1 MKNGYTIYRCTS
13 CGLAMTDLG
22 RPYKAFVKEHYTDEY
37 FTGDPRRSAYVNYEQ
52 DKPFIVKNFRKYF
65 DRITKWKTTGKF
77 LDVGCALGYGVE
89 MANALGFDAYGFDPS
104 SYATGRAKALVG
116 DKRIKTGTIDDVTY
130 APDSFNVITLFDV
143 FEHLDDPRKDLAKLK
158 NLLTKDGILIIAT
171 GDTSSFLAKV
181 LKRRWTF
188 YIPPQHLFFF
198 SRATLSTLLRQLG
211 FEPLEWFRIS
221 KWLSTRY
228 VFHLARTTG
237 ESRIA
242 RLLYPIVYKSAL
254 GAISLYLPVRDN
266 MVVIARKL

>member
-1 MKNGYTIYRCTS
+1 MYRCTS

-22 RPYKAFVKEHYTDEY
+22 RPYKEFVKEHYSSEY
-37 FTGDPRRSAYVNYEQ
+37 FTGDPGRSAYVDYRQ
-52 DKPFIVKNFRKYF
+52 DKPLIVKNFGQYF
-65 DRITKWKTTGKF
+65 RRISKWQSSGKF

-89 MANALGFDAYGFDPS
+89 MALLRGYDAYGFDPS
-104 SYATGRAKALVG
+104 SYATERAKLLVG
-116 DKRIKTGTIDDVTY
+116 DKRIQTGTIQDVTY
-130 APDSFNVITLFDV
+130 ARNSFSVITLFDV
-143 FEHLDDPRKDLAKLK
+143 FEHLADPKKDLVKLR
-158 NLLTKDGILIIAT
+158 NLLSKGGILVIAT
-171 GDTSSFLAKV
+171 GDTGSFPAKI

-198 SRATLSTLLRQLG
+198 SRSTLSTILG
-211 FEPLEWFRIS
+211 QAGFKPLEWFRID

-242 RLLYPIVYKSAL
+242 NALYPLINKSAL
-254 GAISLYLPVRDN
+254 GSLSLYLPIRDN